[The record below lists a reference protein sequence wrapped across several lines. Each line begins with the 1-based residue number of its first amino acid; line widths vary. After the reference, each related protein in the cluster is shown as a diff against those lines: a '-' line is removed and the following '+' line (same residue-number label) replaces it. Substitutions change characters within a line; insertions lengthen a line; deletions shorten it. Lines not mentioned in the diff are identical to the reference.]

1 MPRNRSGGEEP
12 PPTAEGIVFPSEI
25 HILNAITS
33 ADAEAKQQANQL
45 DHAAGTAVAE
55 WLKEQGID
63 PDNPPAHWQEC
74 P

>member
-1 MPRNRSGGEEP
+1 MPRNRSGGGEP
-12 PPTAEGIVFPSEI
+12 PPTTEGIVFPSEI
-25 HILNAITS
+25 HILDAITS

-45 DHAAGTAVAE
+45 DYAVGTAVAE

-63 PDNPPAHWQEC
+63 PDDPPAHWQEC

>member
-1 MPRNRSGGEEP
+1 M
-12 PPTAEGIVFPSEI
+12 FPSEI

-33 ADAEAKQQANQL
+33 TDAEAKQQANQL

-63 PDNPPAHWQEC
+63 PDNPTAHWQEC